1 MNFCSIR
8 NTPFYSK
15 PRDQLHIVL
24 QLSATVRPRGKL
36 IPSTV
41 AEEQIHFLANL
52 RMSCQTLNIWGLCRI
67 CLVTTKP
74 YMAGKSLRKVEL
86 FLKQLKIDGLFS
98 LLEKTDF

>member
-1 MNFCSIR
+1 M
-8 NTPFYSK
+8 P
-15 PRDQLHIVL
+15 
-24 QLSATVRPRGKL
+24 SA
-36 IPSTV
+36 V

-52 RMSCQTLNIWGLCRI
+52 RMSCQTLNIWGLCSI

-86 FLKQLKIDGLFS
+86 FLKRLKIDGLFS